1 MIVCK
6 ECGQHNPDGSVFC
19 SNCPAYLPHAGEHVP
34 DAPAAAEEEPE
45 EAAEPAADG
54 RQGIVRKIRDLVER
68 EPDGDE
74 APSPEGAPAPRD
86 PVPAAATAASA
97 GALRESPPPVAAEL
111 PPVDEAAEEAARQEA
126 LRDEEERLAVE
137 ERARQVREAAQ
148 REAAERKAAE
158 RAERERQEQQ
168 EREAAE
174 REAAERA
181 EREAAER
188 EAREAAER
196 KERAEREQQERQ
208 EREAAERE
216 AAQRE
221 EAERQAA
228 EQERK
233 EREAR
238 ERRERAER
246 EQQEREE
253 REARE
258 RKEREEREERERQER
273 ETRKAAEAAETAR
286 RAAAMVAKPPPAK
299 PTPPPRRR
307 GSAAS
312 TTDAAPTT
320 SDAAATGAVDGD
332 TPPAGEALTPEPVMG
347 VRAPTEQRPSA
358 SVQRPPV
365 RKKKQPP
372 TRKADPGDVI
382 CGHCGEPNKPDRNF
396 CRRCAES
403 LAEAEVVRGPWW
415 RRLVPKRRDKT
426 VEAGTRRGRTKGGPK
441 AKRHAAKKAGRKVV
455 RVVRALAMVAGLLA
469 VVGVIGPWR
478 GPVMERVDGV
488 YQSARRLVIPEY
500 VPVNA
505 INASA
510 SSALAEHPAELVID
524 GFENTHWSSAPG
536 GDDPSI
542 LVITFDREVDLARVG
557 FLSGATGEDFLA
569 QPRPQRVHFVYAGG
583 STTLDLVDT
592 AEFQDFKLDAAGVT
606 EVEMQIQSVYA
617 SREGTSVSISEM
629 EFFTKR

>member
-45 EAAEPAADG
+45 EAVEPAADG

-148 REAAERKAAE
+148 REAAEREAAE
-158 RAERERQEQQ
+158 RAEREAA
-168 EREAAE
+168 ERVE

-181 EREAAER
+181 EREER

-273 ETRKAAEAAETAR
+273 ETRKAAEAAEKAR